1 MSFRVP
7 SRVLLDDA
15 AMVLQQGALA
25 IAAGEREVDL
35 ADVTL
40 SDSSL
45 VACLLA
51 WRRAA
56 QADGAVL
63 SVTHPSARVRGLA
76 ALYGVEQ
83 IALD

>member
-1 MSFRVP
+1 MSFCVP

-15 AMVLQQGALA
+15 AVVLQQGAVA

-35 ADVTL
+35 ADVTM

-56 QADGAVL
+56 QARGAPLLV
-63 SVTHPSARVRGLA
+63 SNPSPRIRGLA
-76 ALYGVEQ
+76 ALYGVER
-83 IALD
+83 IALG